1 MFFYFFEFRS
11 LNLEQ
16 EAQTKQLE
24 KDKERATLTGITT
37 PTVPSEP
44 SIYSCKYSRVIRL
57 DSLTSSSFTQMFRR
71 WILCKRYACRSALPF
86 PFSSCSSSLTQCS
99 SSSPSVRP
107 VSCFLLFGI
116 DNVNQWWAGRQ

>member
-1 MFFYFFEFRS
+1 MFNLPFLLIFRS

-44 SIYSCKYSRVIRL
+44 SIYSCKYS
-57 DSLTSSSFTQMFRR
+57 S
-71 WILCKRYACRSALPF
+71 
-86 PFSSCSSSLTQCS
+86 
-99 SSSPSVRP
+99 
-107 VSCFLLFGI
+107 
-116 DNVNQWWAGRQ
+116 